1 MGMRSTTALVLVLL
15 IQLSLGEAATVSNG
29 TTDGKE
35 RWGYVE
41 IRPKANL
48 FWWFYRS
55 SQRVSTPEQ
64 PWPTILWLQ
73 GGPGQ
78 SGTGN
83 GNFQEIGALDVD
95 LKPRNSTW
103 LQKADLI
110 FVDNPVGVGYS
121 YVEDE
126 SALVKTDLEAA
137 ADLTELLKALVKEL
151 PTLQSSPL
159 FLVGESYDGKLAAM
173 TGVSVA
179 RAIRAGTLKITLGGV
194 VLGDSWIS
202 PDDHALS
209 YPWLLKDVSRL
220 DDNAVG
226 KAIMMAVTVKQQM
239 VSGQFAAA
247 YKTWVDLLDLIDAKS
262 GNINM
267 ENFMV
272 DNTVSSAVLSY
283 LLTRPSSSSPGSSRV
298 AMDGTNTI
306 SGILNGVIKQKLKI
320 IPKNITWQDVSLQVF
335 DALTNDFMKP
345 AINEAI
351 DELLSYGV
359 NVTVYQGQLDVI
371 CSTLGTEAWV
381 KRLKWEGLHNFFS
394 LPRKPLHYCHPYYLT
409 NGFVQSYKN
418 LHFYWILGAGHTVPV
433 DKPCTALYMIG
444 SIVQSPASYDG

>member
-1 MGMRSTTALVLVLL
+1 MGIRSPTGLLCLMLL
-15 IQLSLGEAATVSNG
+15 IQLGLGLGEAATVSNG

-48 FWWFYRS
+48 FWWFYQS
-55 SQRVSTPEQ
+55 SQRVSTPEH

-73 GGPGQ
+73 GGPGE
-78 SGTGN
+78 SGIGS
-83 GNFQEIGALDVD
+83 GNFQGIGPLDVD
-95 LKPRNSTW
+95 LKPRNPTW

-159 FLVGESYDGKLAAM
+159 FLVGESYGGKLAAV

-179 RAIRAGTLKITLGGV
+179 RAIHAGTLKITLGGV

-220 DDNAVG
+220 DDNAVS

-239 VSGQFAAA
+239 VYGQFAAA

-283 LLTRPSSSSPGSSRV
+283 LVTRPLS
-298 AMDGTNTI
+298 AAATDGPNTI
-306 SGILNGVIKQKLKI
+306 SGILNGVIEQKLRI
-320 IPKNITWQDVSLQVF
+320 IPNNITWQAVSLQVF

-345 AINEAI
+345 AINEV

-359 NVTVYQGQLDVI
+359 NVTVYQVQLDVI

-381 KRLKWEGLHNFFS
+381 KRLKWEGLHNFLS

-409 NGFVQSYKN
+409 NGFVRSYKN
-418 LHFYWILGAGHTVPV
+418 LHFYWILGAGHSVPV

-444 SIVQSPASYDG
+444 SIVQSPAS